1 MQRQEVRNF
10 EGWRTAARP
19 LLASAVAP
27 TEVVWSDWREP
38 SLNADAGSAGVLRRS
53 ADIAVDRRRPNAS
66 PTPGSAAVAARPP
79 SIPRRLMSLLED
91 LACYRDPN
99 RWELMYRLTW
109 RVLNQNRDLLDND
122 ADPDV
127 QLARTWAKAVHRDVH
142 KMHAFVRFHETDS
155 GDGDKRYVAWFEPAH
170 ETLRT
175 TVPFFEKRFPNMRW
189 MIATPD
195 GAAHWNGAQ
204 VEFIDS
210 PKSSVPREDT
220 TYSLWRTYYRNICNV
235 ARVNPSVM
243 QREMPKRYWQLLPEA
258 SEIKSLVSE
267 GGVKTHRALTT
278 PATPDDLR
286 IPQAIARSLDRIAP
300 PADSPL
306 TCRLCDL
313 WRHAT
318 QAVVGEGPTDAG
330 IMLVGEQPGDE
341 EDLKGR
347 PFVGPAGQVLDSI
360 LLKAGLNRAELFVT
374 NSVKHFK
381 WEPRG
386 KRRLHKRPDQQEVRA
401 CGTWLDREISN
412 VSPRVIVALGATAIR
427 AVIGSAEKIEDARQQ
442 VVKHP
447 RGALVVCTYHPS
459 AILRSEGER
468 KEALLRA
475 LEEDLRRAKR
485 LLTE

>member
-1 MQRQEVRNF
+1 MR
-10 EGWRTAARP
+10 
-19 LLASAVAP
+19 
-27 TEVVWSDWREP
+27 
-38 SLNADAGSAGVLRRS
+38 
-53 ADIAVDRRRPNAS
+53 
-66 PTPGSAAVAARPP
+66 
-79 SIPRRLMSLLED
+79 LLED

-109 RVLNQNRDLLDND
+109 RVLNQNRNLLDND

-127 QLARTWAKAVHRDVH
+127 QVARTWEKSIHRDVH

-155 GDGDKRYVAWFEPAH
+155 GDGNKRYVAWFEPAH
-170 ETLRT
+170 EILRT

-195 GAAHWNGAQ
+195 GAAHWNGER

-210 PKSSVPREDT
+210 PKSSVPREDST
-220 TYSLWRTYYRNICNV
+220 HSLWRTYYRNICNV
-235 ARVNPSVM
+235 ARINPSVM
-243 QREMPKRYWQLLPEA
+243 QRDMPKRYWQHLPEA
-258 SEIKSLVSE
+258 NEIKSLISE
-267 GGVKTHRALTT
+267 GNVKTHRDLTT
-278 PATPDDLR
+278 PPKPDDLR
-286 IPQAIARSLDRIAP
+286 VPAAIARSLDRIVQP
-300 PADSPL
+300 TDSPL
-306 TCRLCDL
+306 TCKLCDL

-318 QAVVGEGPTDAG
+318 QAVVGEGPEDAS

-360 LLKAGLNRAELFVT
+360 LLQAGLNRSELFVT

-386 KRRLHKRPDQQEVRA
+386 KRRLHKRPDQEEIRS
-401 CGTWLDREISN
+401 CSTWLDREITT

-427 AVIGSAEKIEDARQQ
+427 AVIGSSAKIEDARQQ
-442 VVKHP
+442 VTRHA

-459 AILRSEGER
+459 AILRSEGNR
-468 KEALLRA
+468 KSELIQA
-475 LEEDLRRAKR
+475 LEADLRRAKS
-485 LLTE
+485 LLSE

>member
-1 MQRQEVRNF
+1 MVRQEVRDF
-10 EGWRTAARP
+10 EEWRAAARP
-19 LLASAVAP
+19 LLAGAVAP
-27 TEVVWSDWREP
+27 DEVVWSDWRAPRLGEVVGAGAIGTGHAAGP
-38 SLNADAGSAGVLRRS
+38 SANA
-53 ADIAVDRRRPNAS
+53 
-66 PTPGSAAVAARPP
+66 AARPP
-79 SIPRRLMSLLED
+79 AISRRLLSLLQD

-127 QLARTWAKAVHRDVH
+127 QTARVWEKAIHRDIH
-142 KMHAFVRFHETDS
+142 KMHAFVRFHETDT
-155 GDGDKRYVAWFEPAH
+155 GDGGKRYVAWFEPAH
-170 ETLRT
+170 EILRS

-195 GAAHWNGAQ
+195 GAAHWDGGH
-204 VEFIDS
+204 VEFIES

-220 TYSLWRTYYRNICNV
+220 THSLWRTYYRNICNV
-235 ARVNPSVM
+235 ARINPSVM
-243 QREMPKRYWQLLPEA
+243 QREMPKRYWQHLPEA
-258 SEIKSLVSE
+258 AEIKSLISE
-267 GGVKTHRALTT
+267 GSAATQRRLTT
-278 PATPDDLR
+278 PATPDNLR
-286 IPQAIARSLDRIAP
+286 IPQAIARSLERIAP

-306 TCRLCDL
+306 TCKLCDL

-318 QAVVGEGPTDAG
+318 QAVVGEGPADAV

-347 PFVGPAGQVLDSI
+347 PFVGPAGQLLDGI

-386 KRRLHKRPDQQEVRA
+386 KRRLHKRPDQEEVRA

-412 VSPRVIVALGATAIR
+412 VAPRVIVALGATAIR
-427 AVIGSAEKIEDARQQ
+427 AVIGSSETIEDARQR
-442 VVKHP
+442 VTEHP
-447 RGALVVCTYHPS
+447 RGGLVVCTYHPS

-468 KEALLRA
+468 KAQLMQA
-475 LEEDLRRAKR
+475 LEDDLRRAAE
-485 LLTE
+485 LVME

>member
-1 MQRQEVRNF
+1 MNRQEVRDF
-10 EGWRTAARP
+10 DEWRAAARP
-19 LLASAVAP
+19 LLAGAVRP
-27 TEVVWSDWREP
+27 NEIVWSDWRVP
-38 SLNADAGSAGVLRRS
+38 SLGETIGPDTVS
-53 ADIAVDRRRPNAS
+53 D
-66 PTPGSAAVAARPP
+66 AAVGCEGALPAASAVRTAAPP
-79 SIPRRLMSLLED
+79 AISRRLLRLLED
-91 LACYRDPN
+91 LACYRDPS

-127 QLARTWAKAVHRDVH
+127 KLARTWEKAIHHDVH
-142 KMHAFVRFHETDS
+142 KMHAFVRFHETDT
-155 GDGDKRYVAWFEPAH
+155 GDGDKRYVAWFEPTH
-170 ETLRT
+170 EILRS

-195 GAAHWNGAQ
+195 GAAAWNGDHIEF
-204 VEFIDS
+204 VES
-210 PKSSVPREDT
+210 PLRSRLPREDST
-220 TYSLWRTYYRNICNV
+220 HSLWRTYYRNICNV
-235 ARVNPSVM
+235 ARINPTVM
-243 QREMPKRYWQLLPEA
+243 QRDMPKRYWQYMPET
-258 SEIKSLVSE
+258 SEIKSLISDGSVA
-267 GGVKTHRALTT
+267 TQRALDT
-278 PATPDDLR
+278 PAKPDDLR
-286 IPQAIARSLDRIAP
+286 IPQAIARSLERIAP

-318 QAVVGEGPTDAG
+318 QAVVGEGPADAA

-341 EDLKGR
+341 EDLKGH
-347 PFVGPAGQVLDSI
+347 PFVGPAGQLLDRI

-412 VSPRVIVALGATAIR
+412 VAPRVIVALGATAIR
-427 AVIGSAEKIEDARQQ
+427 AVTGSSAKIEDARQQ
-442 VVKHP
+442 VHKHSQ
-447 RGALVVCTYHPS
+447 GALVVCTYHPS

-468 KEALLRA
+468 KLELTQA
-475 LEEDLRRAKR
+475 LENDLRRAAS
-485 LLTE
+485 LLS